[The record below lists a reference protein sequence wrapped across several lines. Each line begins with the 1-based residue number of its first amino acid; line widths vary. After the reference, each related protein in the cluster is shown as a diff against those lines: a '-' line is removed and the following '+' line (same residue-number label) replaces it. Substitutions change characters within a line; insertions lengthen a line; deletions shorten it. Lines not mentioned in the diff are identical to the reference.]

1 MADYRDYE
9 KEKRTSFK
17 KRKSSVRRLVRKEG
31 SIPDDAVEGIAKA
44 SLGNLYLVE
53 EKATSDLYE
62 CNIAGRIISPNESST
77 VVAVGD
83 DVHFIPGSEIGDETG
98 LPVGTVVKVSERKT
112 KISRRAPGNKPME
125 HVIAANISRI
135 MILMAA
141 KTPRYN
147 RRLIDR
153 FLVAAELGDV
163 EPIICI
169 NKIDL
174 VDVGELKQAF
184 SVYEK
189 LGIPVIFISAT
200 EGTGID
206 KVTEKLSGEST
217 LFAGPSGAGK
227 STLLNRLLG
236 KEVQAVKEISEK
248 TAKGR
253 HTTSF
258 IRMFDIGGDTR
269 VVDSPGIREF
279 GIWGIEREEL
289 PLYFHDFHEFHYEC
303 KFAPC
308 SHIHEPGCAVKEAV
322 REGNIDPE
330 RYESYLNIYDSMP
343 EPDEYY
349 R

>member
-9 KEKRTSFK
+9 KEKRASFK

-31 SIPDDAVEGIAKA
+31 SIPGDALEGIAKA
-44 SLGNLYLVE
+44 SVGNMYLVE
-53 EKATSDLYE
+53 EKASSDLYE
-62 CNIAGRIISPNESST
+62 CYIAGRIISPNESST
-77 VVAVGD
+77 VVTVGD
-83 DVHFIPGSEIGDETG
+83 YVHFVPGSEIGDETG
-98 LPVGTVVKVSERKT
+98 LPVGTVVKVGERRT
-112 KISRRAPGNKPME
+112 KISRRAPGNKPIE
-125 HVIAANISRI
+125 HVIAANVSRL

-141 KTPRYN
+141 KTPKYN

-153 FLVAAELGDV
+153 FLVAAEIGEA
-163 EPIICI
+163 EPLICI

-174 VDVGELKQAF
+174 VDTADLKQVF
-184 SVYEK
+184 SVYEQ
-189 LGIPVIFISAT
+189 LGIPVIYISAT

-206 KVTEKLSGEST
+206 EVSAKLSGECA

-236 KEVQAVKEISEK
+236 EEVQVVKEISEK
-248 TAKGR
+248 TTKGR

-258 IRMFDIGGDTR
+258 IRMFDLGIDTR

-279 GIWGIEREEL
+279 GIWGIERDEL
-289 PLYFHDFHEFHYEC
+289 PLYFHDFDGFHYEC

-308 SHIHEPGCAVKEAV
+308 THIHEPGCAVKEAV
-322 REGNIDPE
+322 RDGNIDAE